1 MKKYFLT
8 KALLVELIEGNKSNK
23 EKIVTRLEDLLKKN
37 ESLFTSIVTI
47 NQILESEPDLEKRKI
62 IFRNLNLVLEKILPL
77 DNSDLPLALSLESE
91 FNIDH
96 EMAVELATATK
107 NEMDFIVDTSERFKF
122 QKMISVIGL
131 ILEGK

>member
-47 NQILESEPDLEKRKI
+47 NQILESEPELEKRKI

-77 DNSDLPLALSLESE
+77 DNSDLPLTLSLESE

>member
-91 FNIDH
+91 FNIVH

>member
-23 EKIVTRLEDLLKKN
+23 EKIVARLEDLLKKN

-47 NQILESEPDLEKRKI
+47 NQILESEPELEKRKI

>member
-47 NQILESEPDLEKRKI
+47 NQILESEPELEKRKI

-91 FNIDH
+91 FNIVH

>member
-47 NQILESEPDLEKRKI
+47 NQILESEPELEKRKI

>member
-8 KALLVELIEGNKSNK
+8 KALLLELIEGNKSNK

-47 NQILESEPDLEKRKI
+47 NQILESEPELEKRKI
-62 IFRNLNLVLEKILPL
+62 IFRNLSLVLEKVLPI

-91 FNIDH
+91 FNISH